1 MDVAMVIPTYWAREH
16 SIYWKEG
23 DAIYDHPAPLDGKGT
38 LLRALKSIKVLN
50 ERDFKLVIVAVAT
63 APEIEEKVE
72 RKVAG
77 IVKSAK
83 LDVETMVFGASHLK
97 KVHELMVAE
106 GKKEYIDLLKL
117 WGYSRVRN
125 ICVFVPHV
133 LGADVAILIDDDE
146 VFEDPNFIMKATK
159 FIGKRYGGEEV
170 LAVAGYYLNEN
181 GDYHIKKPLSPWMR
195 EWGKLECMNKA
206 FDKIL
211 ATKPRLKRT
220 PFVFGGNMVLHRK
233 IWEKVPFDPN
243 VPRGEDVDFLI
254 NAKMLGFNFFLD
266 NQLPIKHLPPPKA
279 FPIWMEL
286 RQDIKRFIYERAKIE
301 HQKEVKGMQRV
312 KAEDFDPYPGCFLR
326 ADLEE
331 RFERACKLLAEEY
344 KAKGDEKG
352 YKETLKNIEIA
363 KNEAMRWKKLDAFR
377 LFCDI
382 QNRWESLMKW
392 ANKREIRSTMQEIL
406 VTKNI

>member
-23 DAIYDHPAPLDGKGT
+23 DAIYDHPAPLDGEGT
-38 LLRALKSIKVLN
+38 LLRTLKSINVLN
-50 ERDFKLVIVAVAT
+50 ERDFQLVVIAVAT
-63 APEIEEKVE
+63 ASEIEEKVE

-125 ICVFVPHV
+125 ICVFVPHI

-146 VFEDPNFIMKATK
+146 VFEDPNFIMKATE
-159 FIGKRYGGEEV
+159 FIGRKYEGEEV
-170 LAVAGYYLNEN
+170 LAVAGYYINEN

-206 FDKIL
+206 FDKII

-220 PFVFGGNMVLHRK
+220 PFVFGGNMVLHRR

-243 VPRGEDVDFLI
+243 VPRGEDIDFLI
-254 NAKMLGFNFFLD
+254 NAKILNRHFTFYPKISMTQMQNFLA
-266 NQLPIKHLPPPKA
+266 I
-279 FPIWMEL
+279 
-286 RQDIKRFIYERAKIE
+286 
-301 HQKEVKGMQRV
+301 QK
-312 KAEDFDPYPGCFLR
+312 F
-326 ADLEE
+326 
-331 RFERACKLLAEEY
+331 
-344 KAKGDEKG
+344 
-352 YKETLKNIEIA
+352 
-363 KNEAMRWKKLDAFR
+363 
-377 LFCDI
+377 
-382 QNRWESLMKW
+382 SLS
-392 ANKREIRSTMQEIL
+392 IP
-406 VTKNI
+406 